1 MTNYLFFLFCV
12 ITLSSC
18 FIRVSIEDGCDRV
31 SGVPNEEMN
40 EVIKEIKANAYG
52 EMDSQPPQEVKDTL
66 DQKVQEDIS
75 K

>member
-1 MTNYLFFLFCV
+1 
-12 ITLSSC
+12 
-18 FIRVSIEDGCDRV
+18 VSIEDGCDRV